1 MINIST
7 LKKGDVIINPTWGE
21 GVIIHLGGFG
31 KFVYADF
38 KASGRT
44 LYIAEEDAEHFE
56 LKQKGNK
63 NE

>member
-21 GVIIHLGGFG
+21 GVII
-31 KFVYADF
+31 VYADF

-56 LKQKGNK
+56 LKQKGNN